1 MSLLKDAIQKKKY
14 DVRMIDQNLNR
25 GVVKSSEVDQNI
37 SSLEDVS
44 ENVEWV
50 NLEELADDS
59 SQAQGAASSLESST
73 VVNGSVTDSSEEN
86 QPV

>member
-1 MSLLKDAIQKKKY
+1 MSLLKDAIEKKKY

-25 GVVKSSEVDQNI
+25 GVVKSSEVDQNM

-44 ENVEWV
+44 ENAEWV

-59 SQAQGAASSLESST
+59 SQAQGAASNLESSAVT
-73 VVNGSVTDSSEEN
+73 NGSTTDSPEEN
-86 QPV
+86 QSV